1 MKMSTKIFSCLLIAF
16 TAMMITAFYGC
27 GNKKSAIAKVKPE
40 KIEISGDLADYIQV
54 IDNEY
59 EITDDWGGNLSIKI
73 KAVQAFTEEE
83 MKNKDFEISASLLDD
98 KSMPVSGVG
107 EFKIEYESKDKLLSL
122 LKKGS
127 GEEVIQLK
135 ALLGDYKAE
144 EHAEK
149 SKMFTVSSSMKEK
162 EQPAVSSSESSDN
175 PTVSDDN
182 TTSSTDCDQFLKE
195 YEAFA
200 DSYIKLLKKY
210 KKDPSDAS
218 ILNEYTESA
227 QKAIE
232 MQNNVTNC
240 TDAKYASKLTKIATK
255 IANAAADLQ

>member
-1 MKMSTKIFSCLLIAF
+1 MKKSTHIFSILLIAF
-16 TAMMITAFYGC
+16 IAIMITAFYGC

-54 IDNEY
+54 VDNEY
-59 EITDDWGGNLSIKI
+59 EITDDWGGNLSIKV
-73 KAVQAFTEEE
+73 KAIQALTEEE
-83 MKNKDFEISASLLDD
+83 MKNKDFEISASLLDN

-135 ALLGDYKAE
+135 AQLGDYEAE

-149 SKMFTVSSSMKEK
+149 SKMFTVSSTMKEQEK
-162 EQPAVSSSESSDN
+162 PSVSSTESSDN
-175 PTVSDDN
+175 STASDDN
-182 TTSSTDCDQFLKE
+182 TTSSTDCDQFLID

-218 ILNEYTESA
+218 ILTEYTEAA

-232 MQNNVTNC
+232 MQNNVANC
-240 TDAKYASKLTKIATK
+240 TDVKYATKLTKIATK